1 MMAVLLC
8 GPTAHLSHD
17 HAAALLGVLA
27 RRAPDR
33 IAVTGLHSR
42 RVPGWIRLHRVRMLP
57 EDETTTHDHIP
68 ITSPARTLL
77 DLAGSAPAAEVEHA
91 MIETLRRRL
100 AGEAQIAELLAR
112 YPRRAGTPLLR
123 RLLERA
129 GNPQLTRS
137 EAERILRELIRSAE
151 IAMPVMNVRVQGYQV
166 DAYWREER
174 VVVEVDGFALHSS
187 HAAFQRDRRRDA
199 DLIAAGITV
208 VRVTWHQLTRKPNVV
223 IARPIHATFT
233 ALSQRQRST
242 RPARRPIRVTFT
254 ALSQRQRS
262 TRPPAA
268 RSVLRSPRDHNVN
281 AARVRPPADPCYLHR
296 TDHNVNVA
304 RVRPP
309 PDPCYLHRSGHRRR
323 ARRNHSASAA
333 LIRNADR

>member
-1 MMAVLLC
+1 MSRSADLRRDPEAAIAALAARQHGVVARWQLLAAGMTPAAIDWQLRRGRLHLLCRGIYRVGPLAQPLARQMMAVLLC

-223 IARPIHATFT
+223 IARLGATLAT
-233 ALSQRQRST
+233 ARERLA
-242 RPARRPIRVTFT
+242 ARR
-254 ALSQRQRS
+254 
-262 TRPPAA
+262 
-268 RSVLRSPRDHNVN
+268 
-281 AARVRPPADPCYLHR
+281 
-296 TDHNVNVA
+296 
-304 RVRPP
+304 
-309 PDPCYLHRSGHRRR
+309 G
-323 ARRNHSASAA
+323 
-333 LIRNADR
+333 